1 MTDEKKLIPSL
12 PKGFKDRWGKEL
24 ALKKKLLEII
34 EANFIKYGFIPL
46 ETSPMEITKNIGS
59 FLANDDS
66 NPMSDVFVFEDEKE
80 SLTLRYDMSAP
91 LARFVAQNFRDLAF
105 PYKRY
110 AYGDVFRRE
119 KPDNSRF
126 RSFMQFDADIIGN
139 VNEAQAD
146 AEICNII
153 ADTFLNCGLKKEQ
166 FSVDVSNR
174 KIVQGLISDLKI
186 TNDQEL
192 KVIRSIDKL
201 ERIGLKGVDDLLKKE
216 RKDSSG
222 AITKGANLSDDQAS
236 QIIEFLKVK
245 DLKNL
250 KSNLKN
256 PISLEGIKEIEDL
269 FEVLS
274 KGKFLN
280 QINTNFT
287 IVRGLA
293 YYSGFC
299 VETNLNFK
307 GKNAQEKEIDIGSV
321 ASGGRYNSLIKRFK
335 GADYKGTGMSI
346 GVDRLVFALNQLD
359 KIKVEINDIVLV
371 CILDEKYISQY
382 YEILN
387 QLRENNIN
395 SEIYLDPSKNLKKQ
409 LIYADKKGCALA
421 IICGQEEFE
430 NNKLTIKKLKS
441 SKENDQIEIKKE
453 NFINEIKKLI

>member
-1 MTDEKKLIPSL
+1 
-12 PKGFKDRWGKEL
+12 
-24 ALKKKLLEII
+24 
-34 EANFIKYGFIPL
+34 
-46 ETSPMEITKNIGS
+46 
-59 FLANDDS
+59 
-66 NPMSDVFVFEDEKE
+66 
-80 SLTLRYDMSAP
+80 MSAP

-139 VNEAQAD
+139 VNETQAD

-153 ADTFLNCGLKKEQ
+153 ADTFLNCGLKKNQ
-166 FSVDVSNR
+166 FSVKVSNR
-174 KIVQGLISDLKI
+174 KIVQGLIADLKI
-186 TNDQEL
+186 TDQQGL
-192 KVIRSIDKL
+192 KVTRAIDKL
-201 ERIGLKGVDDLLKKE
+201 ERIGLKGVEDLLKKE
-216 RKDSSG
+216 RKDVSG
-222 AITKGANLSDDQAS
+222 AITKGANLSDSQAS
-236 QIIEFLKVK
+236 EIIEFLKTK

-280 QINTNFT
+280 QITTNFA

-307 GKNAQEKEIDIGSV
+307 GKNPQGKDIDIGSI

-359 KIKVEINDIVLV
+359 QIKVKTNESILV
-371 CILDEKYISQY
+371 CVLEEKYISQY
-382 YEILN
+382 YEIVN

-395 SEIYLDPSKNLKKQ
+395 SEIYLDSSKNLKKQ
-409 LIYADKKGCALA
+409 LIYADKKGCSLA
-421 IICGQEEFE
+421 IICGEEEFK

-441 SKENDQIEIKKE
+441 YKENDQIQIIKE
-453 NFINEIKKLI
+453 NLINEIKKLI